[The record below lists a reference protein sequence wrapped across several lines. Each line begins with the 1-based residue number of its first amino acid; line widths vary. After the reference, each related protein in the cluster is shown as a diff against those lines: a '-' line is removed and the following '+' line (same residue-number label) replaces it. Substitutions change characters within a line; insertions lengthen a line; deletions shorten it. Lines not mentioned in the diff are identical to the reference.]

1 MGAAVQKGREK
12 TRKNQLLV
20 LVRSL
25 LSGPVFNFILRIF
38 VCKNETKGKR
48 KRKGGDDD
56 YEEEEGK
63 CENSHG
69 KEN

>member
-1 MGAAVQKGREK
+1 MKKQE
-12 TRKNQLLV
+12 KNQLLV

-56 YEEEEGK
+56 YDEEEEGE

>member
-1 MGAAVQKGREK
+1 MQKGREK
-12 TRKNQLLV
+12 TRKKSIAGV
-20 LVRSL
+20 GSL
-25 LSGPVFNFILRIF
+25 AALRARFQFYSAYIC
-38 VCKNETKGKR
+38 VQNETKG

-56 YEEEEGK
+56 YDEEEEGE

>member
-1 MGAAVQKGREK
+1 MQKGREK
-12 TRKNQLLV
+12 QEKNQLLV

-48 KRKGGDDD
+48 KGGDDD
-56 YEEEEGK
+56 YEEEEGE